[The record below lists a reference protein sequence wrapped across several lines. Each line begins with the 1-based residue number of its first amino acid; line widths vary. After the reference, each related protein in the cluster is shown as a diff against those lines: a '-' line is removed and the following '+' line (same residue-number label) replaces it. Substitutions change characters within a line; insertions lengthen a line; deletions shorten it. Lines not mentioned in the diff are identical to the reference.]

1 MATPRPAPAGRRRC
15 PRAGI
20 PCTTASEIAWKNR
33 AHASGG
39 EARLGTSPLGGLDA
53 IVQLPSTR
61 AEMTSVMTAPRPPGR
76 DGASAPAAHGTRRR
90 PRRPTNRTAKAARTP
105 TDDRPPTDDRITGDR
120 PLTGGRPEPLLQE
133 R

>member
-1 MATPRPAPAGRRRC
+1 MP
-15 PRAGI
+15 AGI
-20 PCTTASEIAWKNR
+20 PLHHRSEIAWKNR

-39 EARLGTSPLGGLDA
+39 EAGLGTSPLGGLDA

-76 DGASAPAAHGTRRR
+76 DGASAPAAWHPPPHEPDRQGRPDPDRRQ
-90 PRRPTNRTAKAARTP
+90 AP
-105 TDDRPPTDDRITGDR
+105 TDDRIIDDRITGDR

>member
-1 MATPRPAPAGRRRC
+1 MPAS
-15 PRAGI
+15 I
-20 PCTTASEIAWKNR
+20 PLHHRSEIAWKNR

-61 AEMTSVMTAPRPPGR
+61 VEMTSAVTAPWPPAADAPRPPGR
-76 DGASAPAAHGTRRR
+76 DGASAPAAPGTRRR
-90 PRRPTNRTAKAARTP
+90 PRRPANRTAKAARTP

-120 PLTGGRPEPLLQE
+120 PLAGGRPEPLLQE